1 MKVISYFN
9 MIVNKTSLKLIGLF
23 ALLVILA
30 FLTLYFL
37 NYYNN
42 NEREIERYFADL
54 KKRYIQ
60 ENK

>member
-1 MKVISYFN
+1 

>member
-1 MKVISYFN
+1 
-9 MIVNKTSLKLIGLF
+9 MIVNKTSLKLIGIFTLII
-23 ALLVILA
+23 VLA

-60 ENK
+60 EKQ